1 VVSEL
6 GGVGGGFGGI
16 LRGRGVCWV
25 MEEFPWEGGLAVVDG

>member
-1 VVSEL
+1 VVFEL

-25 MEEFPWEGGLAVVDG
+25 VEGFLREGRLAVVDG

>member
-1 VVSEL
+1 MVSGL

-25 MEEFPWEGGLAVVDG
+25 VEEFPREERLAVVDG